1 MKKILSLLLVSLLV
15 LFLLTSWKAPSRQK
29 VLATLSLEGVDTGW
43 TITDRMLTSSKI
55 VPRITFRVKNKSTE
69 AISKGSLYFTVTFRL
84 VGDRQAFDSN
94 WSPYPPEDIFPGA
107 MSAPLNI
114 LSLHGYKG
122 SSPDSYLKNKAQWQ
136 KMEAEVFVR
145 MRGSAFYS
153 LGTWPIAQKIDGW
166 TETPAPATPAPE
178 DALPAKTESAP
189 EERPAS

>member
-1 MKKILSLLLVSLLV
+1 MKKILSLLLVS
-15 LFLLTSWKAPSRQK
+15 SWCFSPHILQSPFPAEGPGDPLWRASTPADHHRQD
-29 VLATLSLEGVDTGW
+29 VD
-43 TITDRMLTSSKI
+43 LSKI
-55 VPRITFRVKNKSTE
+55 VPRITFRE
-69 AISKGSLYFTVTFRL
+69 EQEHGGHLEGLSLHCHFPP